1 MANQPLS
8 VGDVAPDFTL
18 KDQTGNN
25 VTLGSLRGQKV
36 VLSWHPLAWTG
47 VCAVQMK
54 NLEERREDFESRNA
68 VALGMSVDTVPSKK
82 AWAEDLGVQNLR
94 LLSDFYPHGQVAQAY
109 GVFNAQRGFSERA
122 VFVLDEEG
130 VVQWKKVYP
139 LGEQP
144 DIEEILEAV
153 DEV

>member
-25 VTLGSLRGQKV
+25 VTLSSLRGKKV

-47 VCAVQMK
+47 VCAVQMT
-54 NLEERREDFESRNA
+54 NLEKHRGEFESRNA
-68 VALGMSVDTVPSKK
+68 VALGISVDTVPSNK
-82 AWAEDLGVQNLR
+82 AWAEDLGVEDLR
-94 LLSDFYPHGQVAQAY
+94 LLSDFYPHGQVAQTY
-109 GVFNAQRGFSERA
+109 GVFNAQRGFCERA

-139 LGEQP
+139 IGEQP
-144 DIEEILEAV
+144 DIDEILKVVE
-153 DEV
+153 ET